1 MDENG
6 PGKRI
11 ADPSENKAQ
20 AEVNDEALGVTKDLG
35 VEEGEPQLAKLHL
48 GEEGEEE
55 LENPHSDGK
64 QKPHGTQREHHIGVH
79 TRRGGHPNH
88 HNGKMGESSHGPRQ
102 S

>member
-11 ADPSENKAQ
+11 ADPSDNKAQ

-48 GEEGEEE
+48 GE
-55 LENPHSDGK
+55 
-64 QKPHGTQREHHIGVH
+64 
-79 TRRGGHPNH
+79 
-88 HNGKMGESSHGPRQ
+88 
-102 S
+102 

>member
-35 VEEGEPQLAKLHL
+35 VEEGELQLAKLQL
-48 GEEGEEE
+48 GEEGEE
-55 LENPHSDGK
+55 LENPHSDGM
-64 QKPHGTQREHHIGVH
+64 QKPHGTPREHGTGVH

-88 HNGKMGESSHGPRQ
+88 HNG
-102 S
+102 